1 MPPEDEARVGPAS
14 AFAPPALNTSRD
26 EQDEQEDADR
36 SELAGALRAPWKW
49 EELLVDAAVIGR
61 KERWARRLDGLQNQ
75 FKQELEEYAKEE
87 PDSPSV
93 EAVQRKLRNLGHLR
107 AFALPVIEE
116 LAALPESATWGGW
129 IAALEQL
136 VPRVLRQP
144 ERVPL

>member
-1 MPPEDEARVGPAS
+1 M
-14 AFAPPALNTSRD
+14 
-26 EQDEQEDADR
+26 
-36 SELAGALRAPWKW
+36 
-49 EELLVDAAVIGR
+49 DAAVIGG

-87 PDSPSV
+87 PDSPRV
-93 EAVQRKLRNLGHLR
+93 EAVRRKLRNLQHLR

-116 LAALPESATWGGW
+116 LAALPESATWGEW

-144 ERVPL
+144 ERVLAVLADLKPMGPVASVPLAEVQNVLQHWLANLQQQPTREPLRLRAGGNS